1 MRRSNAR
8 PPAVE
13 PEPSHTMSASKHH
26 QLRPSS
32 VSSRVSF
39 LSPSNSKHHRRVD
52 GGGRRCAVIALAAAF
67 LCLFIV
73 TRGPDSRKYAIILD
87 GGSTGTRI
95 HVFAY
100 RIGWGSM
107 PTLDLGLTASM
118 KVSPGLS
125 SYAADPENA
134 GQSLVE
140 LLEFAKE
147 RVPGELWED
156 TEVRL
161 MATAGLRLLD
171 EAVVERILES
181 CRKVLWSS
189 GFQFQ
194 HDWAAVISG
203 RAEDLCASS
212 DEGIY
217 AWVAANYALGS
228 LGGEPKKTTGI
239 FELGG
244 ASIQATFVSS
254 EPLAP
259 VLSHVLQFGKI
270 TYNLYS
276 DSFLYLG
283 QNVAYDSLHNL
294 LSSGDLRS
302 SGAFIQEETYI
313 DPCIPRG
320 YMRGGE
326 PGKLSTSLL
335 NSKTTYRSSR
345 AIGNFSECRLAALK
359 LLEKEKEKCLSQ
371 VCHFRL
377 TSMPKLQGRF
387 LATENF
393 FHTSKFLGLG
403 PTPLLSEL
411 IMAGEQFCGEDWLR
425 LKRKYDTYDE
435 EDLLRFCFS
444 TAYIVALL
452 HDTLGFAMDDGRV
465 AFANQV
471 GNIPL
476 DWALGAFITQKT
488 SRPSAEIS
496 DWIFAVLGDEAS
508 AFLYLFVSIMLIFTA
523 LSVLKWMKPK
533 LKIIYDLERGRY
545 ILTPVNR

>member
-13 PEPSHTMSASKHH
+13 PEPSHTMSASKPH
-26 QLRPSS
+26 QLRHLS
-32 VSSRVSF
+32 VSSRLSF
-39 LSPSNSKHHRRVD
+39 LSPSNSKHHRRAD
-52 GGGRRCAVIALAAAF
+52 GCGRRCAVIALAAVF

-171 EAVVERILES
+171 VAVVERILES

-203 RAEDLCASS
+203 S

-259 VLSHVLQFGKI
+259 ELSHVLQFGKI

-276 DSFLYLG
+276 NSFLYLG

-302 SGAFIQEETYI
+302 SAAFIQEETYI

-320 YMRGGE
+320 YMHGGG

-371 VCHFRL
+371 ICHFRL

-403 PTPLLSEL
+403 PTPLLSDL

-452 HDTLGFAMDDGRV
+452 HDTLGFPMDDGRV
-465 AFANQV
+465 VFANQV

-476 DWALGAFITQKT
+476 DWALGAFITQKAL
-488 SRPSAEIS
+488 RPSAESS
-496 DWIFAVLGDEAS
+496 DWIFAVLGEDPS
-508 AFLYLFVSIMLIFTA
+508 AFFYLFVSIMLIFTA
-523 LSVLKWMKPK
+523 WSVLKWMKPK

>member
-13 PEPSHTMSASKHH
+13 PEPSHTMSASKPH

-203 RAEDLCASS
+203 S

-326 PGKLSTSLL
+326 PGKLSSSLL

>member
-283 QNVAYDSLHNL
+283 Q
-294 LSSGDLRS
+294 
-302 SGAFIQEETYI
+302 EETYI